1 MSIIGQAD
9 NITIIIIANSV
20 SIMSMFEDGDKSVST
35 IPFSVMEI
43 IIITL
48 FSLLI
53 VAFVLLSLTIL
64 TIQALVLLPLLILT
78 KDITLLS
85 LLVKS

>member
-35 IPFSVMEI
+35 IPFSVME